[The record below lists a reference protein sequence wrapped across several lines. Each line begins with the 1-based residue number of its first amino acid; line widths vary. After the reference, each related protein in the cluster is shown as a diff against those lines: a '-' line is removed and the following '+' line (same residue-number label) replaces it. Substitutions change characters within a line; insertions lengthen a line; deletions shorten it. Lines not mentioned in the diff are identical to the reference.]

1 MKKLHAQ
8 ELSKH
13 QPILCF
19 DVILQHDWPIETIP
33 SPHQGIRWQEKKV
46 ATFGSFQPLADK
58 TNIEHLPKP
67 FFKVIRKLL

>member
-13 QPILCF
+13 QPILRF
-19 DVILQHDWPIETIP
+19 DVILQHDWPIEQ
-33 SPHQGIRWQEKKV
+33 SLLHIREFIGRKKNV